1 MLGIDNNPKTVE
13 GILHSLVRQVEQKI
27 ENYKQLVSN
36 DTDYISRW
44 KELQMYKNA
53 TTSPYSSSPGIRL
66 FFNLDIG
73 IIYMLEAIFETT
85 QAILALYRS
94 KISHRKKR

>member
-1 MLGIDNNPKTVE
+1 M
-13 GILHSLVRQVEQKI
+13 RRVEQKI

-73 IIYMLEAIFETT
+73 IRPIYMLEAIFETT